1 MSDMMLT
8 QREAE
13 RMILNHY
20 GQSKQEMQAVQEL
33 TEVILLLTARP
44 DQRDSDYRAKLT
56 EEIADAIVMIEQVKM
71 MHNISDDDITENIV
85 YKLRRTLDR
94 IDKELQH
101 ERENLQAG

>member
-1 MSDMMLT
+1 MSDMLT

-44 DQRDSDYRAKLT
+44 DQRKDDYRAKLT

-71 MHNISDDDITENIV
+71 IHMISDDDITENIV

-101 ERENLQAG
+101 ERENLQTG

>member
-8 QREAE
+8 QQEAE

-20 GQSKQEMQAVQEL
+20 GQAKQEMQAVQEL

-44 DQRDSDYRAKLT
+44 DQRKGDYKAKLA
-56 EEIADAIVMIEQVKM
+56 EEIADA
-71 MHNISDDDITENIV
+71 TENIV

-101 ERENLQAG
+101 ERENIQAG